1 MTGENIT
8 ILTACLINI
17 PYHRA
22 ILSILPPPSFAS
34 LINLFVRISYSLH
47 LAILHLRD
55 FQTSNGSERSAEE
68 LVRWQFVSDPTSTFS
83 FFFLS
88 VGKGSVFQTRGSS
101 MDHPL
106 WGRVKA
112 PFELSIQ
119 SRYFQLDT
127 FRNAI
132 IEKIGLIERLDS
144 SIERTFF
151 PRIFRVFRRIRRG
164 QFPLTVNCLEK
175 ERNLVLDRSEEKK
188 ETSSSSDIIFRRN
201 KV

>member
-1 MTGENIT
+1 
-8 ILTACLINI
+8 
-17 PYHRA
+17 
-22 ILSILPPPSFAS
+22 
-34 LINLFVRISYSLH
+34 
-47 LAILHLRD
+47 
-55 FQTSNGSERSAEE
+55 
-68 LVRWQFVSDPTSTFS
+68 
-83 FFFLS
+83 
-88 VGKGSVFQTRGSS
+88 

-175 ERNLVLDRSEEKK
+175 ERNVVLDRSEEKK

>member
-1 MTGENIT
+1 MTI
-8 ILTACLINI
+8 
-17 PYHRA
+17 R
-22 ILSILPPPSFAS
+22 F
-34 LINLFVRISYSLH
+34 R
-47 LAILHLRD
+47 
-55 FQTSNGSERSAEE
+55 SNEH
-68 LVRWQFVSDPTSTFS
+68 FFFFS

-188 ETSSSSDIIFRRN
+188 ETLIGHHLSPEQGLISFFFSFFLSYSTRLG
-201 KV
+201 

>member
-1 MTGENIT
+1 MTI
-8 ILTACLINI
+8 
-17 PYHRA
+17 R
-22 ILSILPPPSFAS
+22 F
-34 LINLFVRISYSLH
+34 R
-47 LAILHLRD
+47 
-55 FQTSNGSERSAEE
+55 SNEH
-68 LVRWQFVSDPTSTFS
+68 
-83 FFFLS
+83 FFFFFFVLWE
-88 VGKGSVFQTRGSS
+88 KDPCFRRGSS